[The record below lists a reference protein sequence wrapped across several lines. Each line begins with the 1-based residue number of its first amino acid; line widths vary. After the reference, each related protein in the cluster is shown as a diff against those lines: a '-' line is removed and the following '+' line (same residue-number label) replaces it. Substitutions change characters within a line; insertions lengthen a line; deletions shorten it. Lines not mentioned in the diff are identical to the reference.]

1 MLYIKQERHAVAQHN
16 MAGKGKEQ
24 IVSMAPTSPQPG
36 FTLRADTGGGAP
48 LTVLWTS
55 PASVGV

>member
-1 MLYIKQERHAVAQHN
+1 
-16 MAGKGKEQ
+16 MAGNGNEQ
-24 IVSMAPTSPQPG
+24 NLSTAPTSPQPG
-36 FTLRADTGGGAP
+36 FTFRADTGGGAP